1 MDALIARTL
10 DGLELSDSTRGVWD
24 VLAAR
29 LMPTL
34 KGADV
39 APLLAAAEQAAR
51 GVGLSREAS
60 MSDLLEGYT
69 RGCEALGQAMDAH
82 KDERVRHA
90 ANRLAQLQPTLLRSL
105 ASGYAAGL
113 EDTIANLKRQAAAA
127 SPVDGCTG
135 AMKPQQIADR
145 LALEVLRCQRMDL
158 SLGVAEMSVEVGG
171 DEAGVCRREDLTETQ
186 REVGECLRESLRRY
200 DSIGLTR
207 GGRFLLVLPHVTR
220 RGLASAGERLRR
232 EVTGCA
238 REELQLV
245 LALAHYDYV
254 DVGAP
259 DMLATLQR
267 SMDEA
272 RDQGKTVTWAA

>member
-1 MDALIARTL
+1 MDALIVRTL
-10 DGLELSDSTRGVWD
+10 DGLELSDAARGVWD

-29 LMPTL
+29 LTPTL
-34 KGADV
+34 QGADV

-60 MSDLLEGYT
+60 IGDLLEGYT
-69 RGCEALGQAMDAH
+69 LGCEALGQAMDAH
-82 KDERVRHA
+82 ADESVRHA
-90 ANRLAQLQPTLLRSL
+90 ANRLAQLQPRLLRCL
-105 ASGYAAGL
+105 AAGYAAGL
-113 EDTIANLKRQAAAA
+113 EDTIARLKRQAAAA
-127 SPVDGCTG
+127 SPVDDCTG

-158 SLGVAEMSVEVGG
+158 SLGVAEMGVEVAG
-171 DEAGVCRREDLTETQ
+171 DEGGVCRRDDLTETQ

-207 GGRFLLVLPHVTR
+207 GGCFLLVLPHVTR
-220 RGLASAGERLRR
+220 RGLAAAGERLRR
-232 EVTGCA
+232 EIAGCSG
-238 REELQLV
+238 EELRLV

-259 DMLATLQR
+259 DMLAALQR